1 MFFNPSWLSLERE
14 SPPPQE
20 VIDKLY
26 CWYALGVVLLG
37 TAILRVVTL
46 DVVGGVLSALMFCMT
61 WLMVSD
67 GMKAM
72 PKYAFVF
79 GVLCMLCM
87 FFDLV
92 PLLVSL
98 DGRCEVAYQPVS
110 HEHTST
116 GSSTVYT
123 AVVKTTPLFDLSLG
137 FLYNATSVAMILSPV
152 TMLFGA
158 YLSFHAQVSIQR
170 ASGPLWDEVD
180 WWAGRLPADGGAAD
194 ESPGAAAGGGGGAQ
208 RHLRSIGRFQGR
220 GRRLESSG
228 HSRSPP
234 EEEGGQKIPG
244 LYAPEPP
251 ASRCR
256 GAAEAE
262 DRR

>member
-1 MFFNPSWLSLERE
+1 MFFTPSWLAEETE

-26 CWYALGVVLLG
+26 HWYALGVILLG
-37 TAILRVVTL
+37 TAVLRIVTL
-46 DVVGGVLSALMFCMT
+46 DLVGGILSALMFCMV
-61 WLMVSD
+61 WMMLSD

-72 PKYAFVF
+72 PRYAFVF
-79 GVLCMLCM
+79 GILCMLCM

-98 DGRCEVAYQPVS
+98 DGRCEVSYQPVS

-123 AVVKTTPLFDLSLG
+123 AVVKTTPLFDWSQG
-137 FLYNATSVAMILSPV
+137 FTYNATSVSMILSPL

-180 WWAGRLPADGGAAD
+180 WWTGRLPADVGAAD
-194 ESPGAAAGGGGGAQ
+194 EGAAAAGGAAQ

-228 HSRSPP
+228 HSRTPP
-234 EEEGGQKIPG
+234 SEEGGQKIPG
-244 LYAPEPP
+244 LYAPETPP
-251 ASRCR
+251 STRAKA
-256 GAAEAE
+256 GPAEAE
-262 DRR
+262 ERM